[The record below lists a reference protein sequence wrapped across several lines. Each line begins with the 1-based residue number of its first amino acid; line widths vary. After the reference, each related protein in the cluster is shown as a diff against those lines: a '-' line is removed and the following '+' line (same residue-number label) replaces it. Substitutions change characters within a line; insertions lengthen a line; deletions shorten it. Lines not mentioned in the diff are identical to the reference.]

1 MKDPNQNNASM
12 SRGAPGSIYKKAKKL
27 REQMTDAE
35 KVFWE
40 TVRNNQLDGLKFRR
54 QHPIGIYILD
64 FYCHKHLLAI
74 ELDGGYHQSLI
85 QKNLDNERDH
95 FLIEQGLQV
104 LRFKNEDVLNNL
116 ENVLKIIKNKTNQ

>member
-1 MKDPNQNNASM
+1 M
-12 SRGAPGSIYKKAKKL
+12 SRGAPGSIYKKAEKL
-27 REQMTDAE
+27 REQMTEAE
-35 KVFWE
+35 NVFWE

-54 QHPIGIYILD
+54 QHPLGIYILD
-64 FYCHKHLLAI
+64 FYCHKHLLVI

-85 QKNLDNERDH
+85 QENLDNERDH

-116 ENVLKIIKNKTNQ
+116 ENTLKIIKNKISH